1 MKKISVVIPVYGCP
15 NALEPL
21 HERLVNTLSSIGL
34 SYEII
39 LVNDSCP
46 KGSWDIIQKIC
57 KKDKKVVGINLSR
70 NFGQIHATNAGIDYA
85 SGDYVVLMDCDL
97 QDNPENIKELYNA
110 VIKGNDIVF
119 AKRKNR
125 KDSALTKFLSKSF
138 YKVYNH
144 FVDGYYDSDIGNFS
158 IATKKVVDQYKEIKD
173 TNKCFVTVLSWMGYK
188 HEIIELEGDERFD
201 GKSSYTFTKKVNMAI
216 DMLTSESNK
225 PLRFLV
231 KLGFIITVLSFIF
244 IIIQIIRQLI
254 FHDLDAGW
262 TSIIASIFFMGGLT
276 LTSLGGV
283 GLYVG
288 NIFNQTKGK
297 PGYLVDEILNQ
308 KK

>member
-1 MKKISVVIPVYGCP
+1 MEKISVVIPVYGCP
-15 NALEPL
+15 NALKPL
-21 HERLVNTLSSIGL
+21 HERLVKTFSSMDL
-34 SYEII
+34 DYEII

-46 KGSWDIIQKIC
+46 KGSWDIIQGIC
-57 KKDKKVVGINLSR
+57 KDDKKTVGINLSR

-85 SGDYVVLMDCDL
+85 TGDYLVLMDCDL
-97 QDNPENIKELYNA
+97 QDSPENIKDLYDE
-110 VIKGNDIVF
+110 ICKGYDIVF

-125 KDSALTKFLSKSF
+125 KDSAIIKFLSKSF
-138 YKVYNH
+138 YKIYNH
-144 FVDGYYDSDIGNFS
+144 FVEGYYDSEIGNFS
-158 IATKKVVDQYKEIKD
+158 IATKKVVDEYKAIKD
-173 TNKCFVTVLSWMGYK
+173 NNKCFVTVLSWMGYK
-188 HEIIELEGDERFD
+188 HSVIELEGEERFE
-201 GKSSYTFTKKVNMAI
+201 GKSSYTFNKKVNMAI

-231 KLGFIITVLSFIF
+231 KLGFVITILSFIF

-262 TSIIASIFFMGGLT
+262 TSTIASIFFMGGLIV
-276 LTSLGGV
+276 TSLGGV

-297 PGYLVDEILNQ
+297 PGYLIDEIIN
-308 KK
+308 KR